1 MEESNEKIVMP
12 VNTSDNFAEPSG
24 NTYKGRREL
33 LTDYWCEMKK
43 QARAEG
49 RDYTED
55 DKQADIEVAKLKY
68 PFEGRYVID
77 ALGNVQPLKKI

>member
-1 MEESNEKIVMP
+1 
-12 VNTSDNFAEPSG
+12 
-24 NTYKGRREL
+24 
-33 LTDYWCEMKK
+33 MKK

-55 DKQADIEVAKLKY
+55 EADIEVAKLKY

-77 ALGNVQPLKKI
+77 ALGNVQP

>member
-1 MEESNEKIVMP
+1 VK
-12 VNTSDNFAEPSG
+12 
-24 NTYKGRREL
+24 
-33 LTDYWCEMKK
+33 WKK

-77 ALGNVQPLKKI
+77 ALGNVQPLKDIMIQRAIEDLSEIDYNISHLNIINPFTSKFNS